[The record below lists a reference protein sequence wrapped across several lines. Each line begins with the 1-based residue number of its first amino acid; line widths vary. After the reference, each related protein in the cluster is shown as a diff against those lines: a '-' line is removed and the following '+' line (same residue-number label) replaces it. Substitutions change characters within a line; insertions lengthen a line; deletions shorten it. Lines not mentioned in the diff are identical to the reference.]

1 MSKLLYPGN
10 SSYGVETGG
19 KLENLRKITNQDI
32 KEYHEKYYRPENFQ
46 LTITGQ
52 ISPHEL
58 FESLDVIE
66 TKIVQKRLPPP
77 DGSGP
82 PPELERP
89 FIRDIKPLNQ
99 TRKIVMKYPSDD
111 EKFGRV
117 KMGWRLE
124 GNLTSNIE
132 KTTDLS
138 ILHSYL
144 TSTSAS
150 PFTKSFVDIPKP
162 LCTSVYF
169 DIYLNWEPS
178 VVADFYNVPVEFM
191 EEIDGKYNEVV
202 QNIIDNKDIN
212 MERMHTIGLIHI

>member
-19 KLENLRKITNQDI
+19 KLENLRTITNQEI
-32 KEYHEKYYRPENFQ
+32 KEYHNKYYRPENFQ

-58 FESLDVIE
+58 FESLDEIE
-66 TKIVQKRLPPP
+66 KKIVQKRLPPP

-89 FIRDIKPLNQ
+89 FIRDIEPLNQ
-99 TRKIVMKYPSDD
+99 TKKIVMKYPSDD

-117 KMGWRLE
+117 KMGWRME

-150 PFTKSFVDIPKP
+150 PFTKSFVDIPEP
-162 LCTSVYF
+162 LATSVYF

-191 EEIDGKYNEVV
+191 EEIDRKYNEVV
-202 QNIIDNKDIN
+202 QKIIDNEGIN
-212 MERMHTIGLIHI
+212 MERMHTIGLIDI